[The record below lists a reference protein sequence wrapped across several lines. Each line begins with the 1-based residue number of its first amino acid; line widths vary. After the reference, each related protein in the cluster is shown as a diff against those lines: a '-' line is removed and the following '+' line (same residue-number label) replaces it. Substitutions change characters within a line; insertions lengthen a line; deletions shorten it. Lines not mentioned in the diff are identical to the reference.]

1 MQAGTEPRPKAS
13 AGDSRPPPA
22 DWSTVP
28 TPPFPA
34 TRFPPWLAHV
44 LRAQRGP
51 VPWSAVLRGALAA
64 VPLLLSVLAERPT
77 AGVPAALGAMLAGIN
92 DRPGSRRAGR

>member
-1 MQAGTEPRPKAS
+1 M
-13 AGDSRPPPA
+13 
-22 DWSTVP
+22 P

-51 VPWSAVLRGALAA
+51 VPWNAVLRGALAA

-77 AGVPAALGAMLAGIN
+77 AGVPAALGAMLARGHAER
-92 DRPGSRRAGR
+92 DELHDHGRVPGVL